1 MKKWFK
7 SHYKA
12 ILSVLFCIA
21 YYLLLF
27 RICIDYIDFTDYRNE
42 AGYNIKVA
50 EFYFIVLPIA
60 AVLPLFLYCLAARCA
75 RKNKAQVEPPKQS
88 NCLIPAY
95 IEDFGKYS
103 GFYILRRISYEQ
115 YWCVISKYID
125 SAIEYMLCHQE
136 EFYVTTDKDDK
147 PNLEGVFCETMY
159 INGKTVYVYMKTKT
173 FMISLKK
180 CVEHIKKTTK

>member
-7 SHYKA
+7 SHYKT

-27 RICIDYIDFTDYRNE
+27 SICIDYIDFGRYDIDD
-42 AGYNIKVA
+42 NIKVA
-50 EFYFIVLPIA
+50 KFYFIVLPIA
-60 AVLPLFLYCLAARCA
+60 AVLPMFLYCLAARCA
-75 RKNKAQVEPPKQS
+75 QKSKAQVEPPKQS

-103 GFYILRRISYEQ
+103 GFYILRMISYEQ
-115 YWCVISKYID
+115 YWSVISKYID

-136 EFYVTTDKDDK
+136 EFYVTTDKEDK
-147 PNLEGVFCETMY
+147 PNLEGMFCETMY

-173 FMISLKK
+173 FMISLEK
-180 CVEHIKKTTK
+180 CVEHIKKQTTLQ